1 MFSTIQVHNMNILRN
16 LPGETPHHKINHN
29 SETTIEK
36 TNLTFSLKNVNTQT
50 SMGKFYVFL
59 EAKGNINHWQ
69 NQYSSLVMQTDTC
82 IFLIYQCTMS
92 LM

>member
-36 TNLTFSLKNVNTQT
+36 TNSTFSLKKLTHKLLWEN
-50 SMGKFYVFL
+50 SMYFWKQKV
-59 EAKGNINHWQ
+59 
-69 NQYSSLVMQTDTC
+69 T
-82 IFLIYQCTMS
+82 
-92 LM
+92 